1 MTNESERWDA
11 LPGREGEQE
20 WLNTNRF
27 YLADN
32 GDSEDAFLICG
43 DCINELD
50 NPDPS
55 LYQKLPPTPDHAPD
69 SAVRECLQCE
79 RLERE
84 IRQEAGYDA

>member
-1 MTNESERWDA
+1 MSDDA
-11 LPGREGEQE
+11 TPSGGDGKE
-20 WLNTNRF
+20 WIDKTAF

-43 DCINELD
+43 ECIAELD

-55 LYQKLPPTPDHAPD
+55 MYDELPPTPDNALD

-84 IRQEAGYDA
+84 IQEEADA

>member
-1 MTNESERWDA
+1 MPNSASSEH
-11 LPGREGEQE
+11 GEERQA

-27 YLADN
+27 YLADT

-43 DCINELD
+43 ECISKLD
-50 NPDPS
+50 DPNPSMYDE
-55 LYQKLPPTPDHAPD
+55 LPPTPDHAPD

-84 IRQEAGYDA
+84 LQQEAADV